1 MRVLLERTLDSDPV
15 DAAAPE
21 AEAATPPIGP
31 ATLAA
36 TAATA
41 TAALANAASGAHVA
55 MELVEQLAER
65 NQIDEQSMLVIANGL
80 RAAHMEGEGAR
91 VPAVA
96 GGAIPAD
103 GQVPT
108 NAQRRR
114 QVREMRREHAIRGCT
129 TCADVVVEVLPR
141 FVIPMYVANLV
152 AVWLA
157 VGALLVQQLSLP
169 IGVAQRTPQVSCA
182 HLHVLPIAVRLLS
195 TLCCSIVG
203 SVDACLH
210 TFGTNA
216 WWVQQRRI
224 AWLFYVLILELVCLL
239 PLVQPLTLSAVPSI
253 GGKCE
258 VDTSL
263 LVLMQIPT
271 PVHALTALST
281 ILFYMH
287 GAIACC
293 LIVFIFAALGLGLCI
308 ERPRRFVSL
317 FALGVAGFGL
327 GITYNAHARRLGNAT
342 CWLVANV
349 DRLLSRMLCYLLGYE
364 QASCPGD
371 TGSSFGPGVTFLTNP
386 AVLTDLTP
394 FVTWLAAV
402 LATALAVNVTVYVTG
417 VA

>member
-31 ATLAA
+31 ATLA
-36 TAATA
+36 A

-80 RAAHMEGEGAR
+80 RAAHMAGEGAR
-91 VPAVA
+91 VPAAA

-108 NAQRRR
+108 NAQLRR

-157 VGALLVQQLSLP
+157 VGALLVQQLSLS

-182 HLHVLPIAVRLLS
+182 HLHVLPIAVRLIS
-195 TLCCSIVG
+195 TLCCAIVG

-210 TFGTNA
+210 TFGTDA

-224 AWLFYVLILELVCLL
+224 AWLFYVLIVELVCLL
-239 PLVQPLTLSAVPSI
+239 PLVQPLALSAVPSI

-263 LVLMQIPT
+263 LALVQTPT

-293 LIVFIFAALGLGLCI
+293 LIFFIFAALGMGLCI

-327 GITYNAHARRLGNAT
+327 GIMYNAHARRLGNAT
-342 CWLVANV
+342 CWLVANF

-364 QASCPGD
+364 QEACPGGI
-371 TGSSFGPGVTFLTNP
+371 GSSFGPGVTFLTNP
-386 AVLTDLTP
+386 AVLADLTP

-402 LATALAVNVTVYVTG
+402 LVTALAVNVTVYVTG
-417 VA
+417 FA